1 MAPERPVP
9 PGGFPLW
16 RNHQGLLAQSA
27 RRRSIMEILGSPL
40 ITALVSGVMMF
51 IFGFAIGQRAAWRRI
66 KLYERIR
73 EV

>member
-1 MAPERPVP
+1 
-9 PGGFPLW
+9 
-16 RNHQGLLAQSA
+16 
-27 RRRSIMEILGSPL
+27 MEMLGSPL

-51 IFGFAIGQRAAWRRI
+51 VFGFAIGQRTAWRRI